1 MSAPQVDI
9 LLATYNGERFLSRQ
23 LDSLFSQTYPNWH
36 LYIRDDGSTDGTV
49 AIIGKYAGK
58 YPGQITF
65 LGSENNG
72 RGAMG
77 NFSLLMGKSKAPYI
91 AFCDQDDE
99 WLPEKLAQSVST
111 LQELEHGRPE
121 IPCFVFSDLEMI
133 DDTGKVFAPSLW
145 KHDGL
150 DPRKISLSRL
160 LVQNVPYGCA
170 AMVNRSLLTLAT
182 PVDERA
188 LLHDHW
194 MALLAAA
201 AGKMAHI
208 PQATIRHRIHTA
220 NASRTENPIEKQR
233 EKSMAALATGKN
245 FYAYFA
251 LLQQQAVAVDERLN
265 EHGISCAQRNGLVD
279 FAHLRDKNKLLRMWL
294 MLRHGYFKQSRL
306 QTLKWMIRI

>member
-1 MSAPQVDI
+1 MSALQVDI
-9 LLATYNGERFLSRQ
+9 LLATYNGEHYLHRQ

-36 LYIRDDGSTDGTV
+36 LYIRDDGSADGTV
-49 AIIGKYAGK
+49 AIIGEYAGK

-77 NFSLLMGKSKAPYI
+77 NFSLLMEKSKAPYI

-99 WLPEKLAQSVST
+99 WLPEKIALSVSA
-111 LQELEHGRPE
+111 LKELENGRPE

-133 DDTGKVFAPSLW
+133 DEVGKVIAPSLW
-145 KHDGL
+145 QHDGL
-150 DPRKISLSRL
+150 DPRKIALSQL

-170 AMVNRSLLTLAT
+170 ALVNRSLLTLAT
-182 PVDERA
+182 PVDDRA

-201 AGKMAHI
+201 AGRMAHI
-208 PQATIRHRIHTA
+208 PQPAIRHRIHTA
-220 NASRTENPIEKQR
+220 NASRAENPIEKQR
-233 EKSMAALATGKN
+233 EMSMAALATGKN
-245 FYAYFA
+245 FHAYFA
-251 LLQQQAVAVDERLN
+251 MLQQQAAAVDERLI
-265 EHGISCAQRNGLVD
+265 ERSISYAQRDVLVD

-306 QTLKWMIRI
+306 QTLKWIFRI